1 MSFSNNLEAK
11 VLQHFFG
18 GVSQTAPQ
26 NLYAALYVS
35 DPTEADTGTEVNGA
49 GYARQQITFGCVCS
63 SGTMSVIAN
72 AAVITFP
79 QAAGSWGTITHIGI
93 RDAATGGNLL
103 FYAPLSISK
112 KVESGDRME
121 FPAGA
126 ITTSLD

>member
-26 NLYAALYVS
+26 NLYAVLYVS

-49 GYARQQITFGCVCS
+49 GYARQQITFGSVS
-63 SGTMSVIAN
+63 TSGTKSVIAN

-79 QAAGSWGTITHIGI
+79 QAAGSWVRLPISGFEMLPPG
-93 RDAATGGNLL
+93 ATYYFMHRFL
-103 FYAPLSISK
+103 FP
-112 KVESGDRME
+112 RR
-121 FPAGA
+121 
-126 ITTSLD
+126 